1 MKVPNA
7 QAVLVDLDKLRN
19 YSLNPDHDRGKHKAR
34 LFFAILGL
42 GVEDA
47 EWLRSVLLEVIQ
59 THSAIPGIQD
69 QYGDRYV
76 IDFPITRN
84 NQTAMVRSAWII
96 RLTEDFPRLT
106 SCYILR

>member
-7 QAVLVDLDKLRN
+7 QAALIGLDKLRN

-34 LFFAILGL
+34 LFLAILGL
-42 GVEDA
+42 DVKDA
-47 EWLRSVLLEVIQ
+47 EWLQSVLLEIIQ
-59 THSAIPGIQD
+59 VHSAVPGIQD

-84 NQTAMVRSAWII
+84 NQAAMVRSAWII